1 MKISL
6 NPKIAR
12 TMKKITN
19 SLIAISAML
28 VAFSCTKDLADTTT
42 ITTNGKQLELTAA
55 IDASRVA
62 REDDGKLS
70 WTTEDALGLFVGSD
84 INIKASTNAELLAA
98 NKFVAEGL
106 TAESGTIYAYYPYNT
121 FATQSTGVS
130 DVWLSIAQG
139 QTQSAKNVFDAGK
152 YFTMV
157 SNATEWDGVT
167 MPTLQFTAAGSAL
180 RFKIYD
186 TSGVYAAEKVTAV
199 EVVSDNALVGG
210 YQYNLATREYNMAS
224 SINRKAA
231 IVNLA
236 EPFAVSDNGDVYMA
250 VLPGNHTPKIVVRT
264 DGGAHVFE
272 FTSVLACEASKVGT
286 VKLNLG
292 NAAVKHY
299 VLYNTFDLMIWGGD
313 YMHNG
318 TGGYSPKAPGQSAD
332 ASFEGEE
339 PFIFENSGSGT
350 DGTASFESM
359 TEKFRLSRGVNDYTW
374 KKAYER
380 VGHIKL
386 GTSSAGFTLGLPK
399 FAGLTSDAAGETIKI
414 TFTANR
420 WSSANDNITLAVEGD
435 GLIDGTNESIVVDL
449 PKYTGGVA
457 NAPANIATMSYT
469 IYGATANTSLKLSG
483 ATKYSRIN
491 IDDIFVERVA
501 GASPLVAIAGITA
514 TTTAD
519 SAHIEWEAVAGA
531 VSYKYAVSDDN
542 GEVKNGSTDTTSVD
556 IDGLAAT
563 TKYYISVQAV
573 ADVADAA
580 HTDGVWSDEFEF
592 YTISAI
598 SDVHESGYV
607 FFEDNLEWM
616 NTEEFKGTWHAT
628 NDDNCFRMD
637 AWETTLQGDTTD
649 GIGLTIWNEHGW
661 TAPVSGEFYTYIHPY
676 SHEDSYFRFGRAY
689 KKGLCVGTMYLPA
702 YALKD
707 ATEGASLNVVFSV
720 DMAKSTD
727 LATVNS
733 DYGVAVIKAIT
744 DGVEDVKKVTLDNIA
759 TLTTYTVEFN
769 NVKSTTQF
777 VIGNTNESG
786 KADRFI
792 ATNFKI
798 AKK

>member
-1 MKISL
+1 
-6 NPKIAR
+6 
-12 TMKKITN
+12 MKKITN

-28 VAFSCTKDLADTTT
+28 IAFSCTKDLADTTT
-42 ITTNGKQLELTAA
+42 ITPNGKQLELTAA
-55 IDASRVA
+55 IDESRVA
-62 REDDGKLS
+62 RENDGKLS
-70 WTTEDALGLFVGSD
+70 WTADDALGLFVGSD
-84 INIKASTNAELLAA
+84 INIKAATNAEL
-98 NKFVAEGL
+98 VAEGKFL
-106 TAESGTIYAYYPYNT
+106 ADGITAESGTIYAYYPYNT
-121 FATQSTGVS
+121 FASQSTGTA

-139 QTQSAKNVFDAGK
+139 QTQSAKDVFDAGK

-167 MPTLQFTAAGSAL
+167 MPNLQFTAAGSVL
-180 RFKIYD
+180 RFNIYD
-186 TSGVYAAEKVTAV
+186 TTGAYVAENIQSV

-210 YQYNLATREYNMAS
+210 YQYNLATREYDMTS

-231 IVNLA
+231 IVYVA
-236 EPFAVSDNGDVYMA
+236 EPFAVGDNANVYMA
-250 VLPGNHTPKIVVRT
+250 VLPGSHTPKIVVRT

-272 FTSVLACEASKVGT
+272 FSSALVCEASKVGT

-299 VLYNTFDLMIWGGD
+299 VLYNTFDLLIWGGD

-318 TGGYSPKAPGQSAD
+318 EAGYSPLASGQSATS
-332 ASFEGEE
+332 AFEGEE
-339 PFIFENSGSGT
+339 PYIFANTESGT
-350 DGTASFESM
+350 DGSASFDSM
-359 TEKFRLSRGVNDYTW
+359 TEKFRLSRGLNGYTW

-380 VGHIKL
+380 PGHIKL
-386 GTSSAGFTLGLPK
+386 GTGSAGYTLGLPK
-399 FAGLTSDAAGETIKI
+399 LTGLTSDAAGETIKL

-420 WSSANDNITLAVEGD
+420 WSSASDDITLTVEGG
-435 GLIDGTNESIVVDL
+435 GLINGTDESIVVDI

-457 NAPANIATMSYT
+457 NAPANIVTLSYT
-469 IYGATANTSLKLSG
+469 VYGATSNTSLTLSG
-483 ATKYSRIN
+483 STKLTRTN
-491 IDDIFVERVA
+491 LDDIFVERVA
-501 GASPLVAIAGITA
+501 GASPLLAISGITA

-531 VSYKYAVSDDN
+531 VSYKYVVSDDN

-628 NDDNCFRMD
+628 ASENCFRMD
-637 AWETTLQGDTTD
+637 ALVTTLQDNTTE

-661 TAPVSGEFYTYIHPY
+661 TAPVAKQFYTYIHPY

-689 KKGLCVGTMYLPA
+689 KSDGSCVGTMYLPA
-702 YALKD
+702 DALKD

-727 LATVNS
+727 LASVNS

-744 DGVEDVKKVTLDNIA
+744 DGVEDVKNVTLDNIA

-777 VIGNTNESG
+777 VIGNTIEGSGG